1 MARSVN
7 ILHLQ
12 TVLCLNTS
20 LTVFLSG
27 LSRKGVPE
35 SELYSAA
42 AAVVTAEFLKL
53 IMCFLLLAL
62 TENGK
67 ERCTV
72 CNQRVNDINIP

>member
-1 MARSVN
+1 MSRTVN

-35 SELYSAA
+35 SDLYSAA

-53 IMCFLLLAL
+53 VMCFLLLACS
-62 TENGK
+62 ENGK
-67 ERCTV
+67 KQ
-72 CNQRVNDINIP
+72 CNAKTEEFITNIF

>member
-1 MARSVN
+1 MGNSVD

-35 SELYSAA
+35 AELYSAA
-42 AAVVTAEFLKL
+42 TAVVTAEFLKL
-53 IMCFLLLAL
+53 VMCFLLLAL
-62 TENGK
+62 S
-67 ERCTV
+67 ERGETI
-72 CNQRVNDINIP
+72 QGDSSALRPGLG